1 MDSVRSPSPK
11 GPPLGGPLDSVR
23 NPSPKGP
30 PLGGTLAA
38 VRHPSSK
45 GGVLESI
52 EKLGGGSFK
61 VTLVKGHNGA
71 ERYLEHSNAS
81 YW

>member
-1 MDSVRSPSPK
+1 MGYVRSPSPK

-30 PLGGTLAA
+30 PLGSNLAA

-52 EKLGGGSFK
+52 EKLGGGCFK
-61 VTLVKGHNGA
+61 VTLLRMNLDPLIRANRG
-71 ERYLEHSNAS
+71 RC
-81 YW
+81 